1 MIQKIRKKTMT
12 NKQRTLI
19 FMAIGTVVSL
29 FLTIAIILLA
39 LVLGYV
45 IMKEKIIDILPLV
58 FMFSILLSLF
68 IYQRLTVFVITKWD
82 LEDKLDPLF
91 KTKKRKPRQ

>member
-91 KTKKRKPRQ
+91 KTKKRKPRN

>member
-19 FMAIGTVVSL
+19 FMVIGTVVSL

-45 IMKEKIIDILPLV
+45 IMKEKIVNILPLV

-91 KTKKRKPRQ
+91 KTKKRKPRN

>member
-1 MIQKIRKKTMT
+1 MT

-19 FMAIGTVVSL
+19 FMVIGTVVSL

-45 IMKEKIIDILPLV
+45 IMKEKIVNILPLV

-82 LEDKLDPLF
+82 LEDKLDPIF
-91 KTKKRKPRQ
+91 KTKKRKPRN

>member
-1 MIQKIRKKTMT
+1 MT

-68 IYQRLTVFVITKWD
+68 IYQRLTVFVVQKWN

-91 KTKKRKPRQ
+91 KSKKRHKPRD

>member
-1 MIQKIRKKTMT
+1 MT

-19 FMAIGTVVSL
+19 FMVIGTVVSL

-45 IMKEKIIDILPLV
+45 IMKEKIMDILPLV

-68 IYQRLTVFVITKWD
+68 IYQRLTVFVIAKWN

-91 KTKKRKPRQ
+91 KTKKRKPRN

>member
-1 MIQKIRKKTMT
+1 MT

>member
-1 MIQKIRKKTMT
+1 MT

-19 FMAIGTVVSL
+19 FMVIGTVVSL

-45 IMKEKIIDILPLV
+45 IMKEKIVNILPLV

-68 IYQRLTVFVITKWD
+68 IYQRLTVFVIAKWN
-82 LEDKLDPLF
+82 LEDKLDPIF
-91 KTKKRKPRQ
+91 KTKKRKPRN